1 MKLFCLITRLSSI
14 SFLETFDRI
23 KQYNDWFYGSIK

>member
-1 MKLFCLITRLSSI
+1 MKLYYFHTRLSSI

>member
-1 MKLFCLITRLSSI
+1 MKLYYSRTRLSSI